1 MRVGFEGGPIA
12 RATIAL
18 TSLSTTHSV
27 FVPPPSNPKTQ
38 FMRKAYAK
46 MRLWECRGGFKFRK
60 RGVNWRI
67 PARRSRNG
75 NRMQGNSGRDR
86 RHARKAQ
93 TERAW
98 VNRPGKRGRGVL
110 RPRSEP
116 LALTRRRPIIDVN

>member
-46 MRLWECRGGFKFRK
+46 MRLLEYRGCFEFRK
-60 RGVNWRI
+60 TWRELK
-67 PARRSRNG
+67 
-75 NRMQGNSGRDR
+75 NSGTSLTKRKQSAEQQWSKPE
-86 RHARKAQ
+86 AREKNQ
-93 TERAW
+93 ERES
-98 VNRPGKRGRGVL
+98 L
-110 RPRSEP
+110 
-116 LALTRRRPIIDVN
+116 D